1 MQFLVDNNVP
11 RSVTRLLRDAGHD
24 AIEVRAVLGQDAA
37 DDVVA
42 AYALARELIVVTH
55 DRGLA
60 RRALRL
66 GVPHLWLRTRESQ
79 DRDRLF
85 ACRGEVEGAFLDR
98 AVRVEVFALVVR
110 TRLPE

>member
-11 RSVTRLLRDAGHD
+11 RGVTRLLRDSGHD
-24 AIEVRAVLGQDAA
+24 AIEVRAVLGEDAA

-42 AYALARELIVVTH
+42 AYARAQGLVVVTH

-66 GVPHLWLRTRESQ
+66 GVPHLWLRTREPQ

-85 ACRGEVEGAFLDR
+85 ACRREVERALVDGAL
-98 AVRVEVFALVVR
+98 RVEVFAFLVR
-110 TRLPE
+110 ARRP